1 MFVFL
6 VLLLCLRLRQ
16 ITARKK
22 GHIFLRIYAYLV
34 QKEKRSNVS
43 FLRLF
48 TVWREVEYPD
58 FAIDNTSNV
67 MVTPDGN
74 GVNIT
79 LNSPTQCSDVDV
91 APVDAVII
99 SVPGNWKRIKF
110 RQTFMETQ
118 QCYAVFG
125 SVPSW

>member
-1 MFVFL
+1 ML
-6 VLLLCLRLRQ
+6 
-16 ITARKK
+16 TPTSNNSKKK
-22 GHIFLRIYAYLV
+22 GTYLSTHLCEFGT
-34 QKEKRSNVS
+34 KKKRSNVS

-67 MVTPDGN
+67 LVTPDGN

-79 LNSPTQCSDVDV
+79 LNSPTQCSGVDV

-99 SVPGNWKRIKF
+99 SVPGNWKRIKL